1 MVGGDGEMITLS
13 TDDMDDAGM
22 MFVGG
27 FGGGGGGPRVPKPFT
42 RDELDK
48 IAACAG
54 LEGAQRPTFDEIA
67 ARCAEARNAATEE
80 HGAAGAGGIANLD
93 GSVSFSISVGPDGAV
108 PSANG
113 DGNIDALIA
122 AITTAE
128 ETMFDEV
135 RAAAEA
141 TRVDAIEAARRARAR
156 ARLLGGETG
165 THAVDLVR
173 VVDES
178 AITPS
183 ARVSIEAALRSWDE
197 ASVGALETMSREL
210 SEVSARRQ
218 EIFENA
224 MQETT
229 TTDGNG
235 DVSVG
240 RAMSIEGETAKELST
255 LDERFNTAKKRVADA
270 NERTRLE
277 IDSALASDVVAQKAV
292 RRAYLRAANPSVYRG
307 ARDLS
312 PFFEKAATLAGVGEQ
327 ARADIARLRSE
338 WIEEREVRFETF
350 VNARDEAERESA
362 ARAKNSDGD
371 AGAIEASAREGM
383 RRMQESMR
391 ERKRLRDDLEQIEA
405 TAFRRLQDL
414 LVVEIGAERA
424 KELGELPAKKK
435 SRTPMIQFGG

>member
-1 MVGGDGEMITLS
+1 MI
-13 TDDMDDAGM
+13 
-22 MFVGG
+22 
-27 FGGGGGGPRVPKPFT
+27 
-42 RDELDK
+42 E
-48 IAACAG
+48 
-54 LEGAQRPTFDEIA
+54 
-67 ARCAEARNAATEE
+67 
-80 HGAAGAGGIANLD
+80 
-93 GSVSFSISVGPDGAV
+93 
-108 PSANG
+108 
-113 DGNIDALIA
+113 
-122 AITTAE
+122 TT
-128 ETMFDEV
+128 
-135 RAAAEA
+135 
-141 TRVDAIEAARRARAR
+141 
-156 ARLLGGETG
+156 
-165 THAVDLVR
+165 
-173 VVDES
+173 
-178 AITPS
+178 
-183 ARVSIEAALRSWDE
+183 LRSWDE

-350 VNARDEAERESA
+350 INARDEAERESA

-371 AGAIEASAREGM
+371 AGSIEANAREGM
-383 RRMQESMR
+383 RRMQESSR

-414 LVVEIGAERA
+414 LVVEIGAEKA